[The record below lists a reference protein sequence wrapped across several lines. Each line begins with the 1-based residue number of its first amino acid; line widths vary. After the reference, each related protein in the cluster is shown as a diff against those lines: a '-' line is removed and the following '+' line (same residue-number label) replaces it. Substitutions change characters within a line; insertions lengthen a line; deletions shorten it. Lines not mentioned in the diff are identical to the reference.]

1 MQKGIPNI
9 IPNVTPSIAPTNIA
23 NPSSPVVQLCGYC
36 FRRFAQCLASLL
48 FIVFT
53 IATFTFKA
61 DIVSTLRT
69 IFVTMTFMSALT
81 LYHCLFLVLNFL
93 HLPAICVLPLLS
105 AGLKPCSVFG
115 LDESYHCPASEH
127 GR

>member
-9 IPNVTPSIAPTNIA
+9 IPNVTPSIMPTNIA

-53 IATFTFKA
+53 IATFTLVA
-61 DIVSTLRT
+61 DIVSTFRT
-69 IFVTMTFMSALT
+69 FLVAMTFMSTFT
-81 LYHCLFLVLNFL
+81 LYHCLYLVLNFL
-93 HLPAICVLPLLS
+93 HLQAICVLPLLS

-115 LDESYHCPASEH
+115 LDESYHYPASEH